1 MRYTNWDV
9 LIFPEI
15 GDVKTPLQEFYTTCT
30 VTQDPG
36 KNLRS
41 LLYIPLTRQL

>member
-9 LIFPEI
+9 LIFPET
-15 GDVKTPLQEFYTTCT
+15 GDVKKPLQEFFTTCT

-36 KNLRS
+36 KPLRN
-41 LLYIPLTRQL
+41 LLYPSLTRQL